1 VQLYLLTFF
10 AKTLFFIVIQQYTPG
25 FYLSTGLSFIFIFIL
40 LKYYSKMS
48 QNL

>member
-25 FYLSTGLSFIFIFIL
+25 FYLNTGLSFIFIFIL